1 MDEFIPLARP
11 DVSQDEIDIVTE
23 TIRSGWLTTGPKVT
37 EFELLLSQYLQNNDS
52 KLYTVG
58 LNSCTSALFLALLA
72 LDIKAGDEVI
82 VPTWTFAAT
91 AQVVDWVGATV
102 VLCDI
107 DEESLNIDV
116 QQAEKL
122 ITKNTKAIIP
132 VHIAGYPC
140 DMDAIERLAK
150 KYNLKIIEDSAD
162 TLGSKIKKKSTG
174 TYSDISITS
183 FYGSHIISCAGN
195 GGMFLTNNRG
205 YYRKANVLRSWGRM
219 SSLIKDSENINKRLG
234 IKLKGIEYDRKF
246 VFSEIG
252 YNFEPSEISAS
263 FGLIQLKKFKKFNK
277 IRNRNFNL
285 HFNFFTNY
293 KEFFIQ
299 PKIKKNIS
307 TNFLAY
313 PLILKENNIF
323 SRKQLQIYLEK
334 NKIQT
339 RPIFSGNILRHPAFE
354 NLNFAQNKRG
364 SFKSSDYIMRNGL
377 LIGCHQG
384 LTERHINYIHKIV
397 NKFIKKKWYPIDN
410 KNDIICKIK
419 NNLKI

>member
-1 MDEFIPLARP
+1 MKQNISYGKNVYNDEEINAVSKTLKKTTQMGKSVDIFENKISKLFSKKYGLMVNSGSSALILALKAMDFKKDSEIITPCLNFGTALSSIMLNNLKPILI
-11 DVSQDEIDIVTE
+11 DCEVDTLQIDINKIE
-23 TIRSGWLTTGPKVT
+23 QKI
-37 EFELLLSQYLQNNDS
+37 S
-52 KLYTVG
+52 KKTK
-58 LNSCTSALFLALLA
+58 ALLIPN
-72 LDIKAGDEVI
+72 LIGNI
-82 VPTWTFAAT
+82 P
-91 AQVVDWVGATV
+91 DWKK
-102 VLCDI
+102 I
-107 DEESLNIDV
+107 R
-116 QQAEKL
+116 K
-122 ITKNTKAIIP
+122 
-132 VHIAGYPC
+132 IAN
-140 DMDAIERLAK
+140 K
-150 KYNLKIIEDSAD
+150 HNLMVIEDSAD
-162 TLGSKIKKKSTG
+162 TLGATINKKASG
-174 TYSDISITS
+174 IYSDISITS

-205 YYRKANVLRSWGRM
+205 YYKKANVLRSWGRM
-219 SSLIKDSENINKRLG
+219 SSLIKNSENINKRLG

-263 FGLIQLKKFKKFNK
+263 FGLIQLKKFKGFNK

-354 NLNFAQNKRG
+354 NLNFAQNKRE

-384 LTERHINYIHKIV
+384 LTERHMNYIHKIV
-397 NKFIKKKWYPIDN
+397 NKFIKKKR
-410 KNDIICKIK
+410 KK
-419 NNLKI
+419 